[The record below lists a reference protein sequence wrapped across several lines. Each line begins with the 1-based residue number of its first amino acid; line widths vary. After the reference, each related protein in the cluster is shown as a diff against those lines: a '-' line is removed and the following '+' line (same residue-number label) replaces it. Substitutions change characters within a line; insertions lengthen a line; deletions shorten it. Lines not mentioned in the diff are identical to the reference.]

1 LEPET
6 GKNLLHLAVKWI
18 ITLPSRSTSRGT
30 GLIGRV
36 CIPGIPRGKGKPAIT
51 RNQEDF
57 NTPPGKKAVRD
68 WAMMESSRRY
78 ILQAEVEYWHEMLHL
93 NRDRLSEQKE
103 IEMRFF
109 LKRAVRE
116 LNGLEQKSQ
125 LAAA

>member
-1 LEPET
+1 
-6 GKNLLHLAVKWI
+6 
-18 ITLPSRSTSRGT
+18 
-30 GLIGRV
+30 
-36 CIPGIPRGKGKPAIT
+36 
-51 RNQEDF
+51 
-57 NTPPGKKAVRD
+57 
-68 WAMMESSRRY
+68 MMESSRRY